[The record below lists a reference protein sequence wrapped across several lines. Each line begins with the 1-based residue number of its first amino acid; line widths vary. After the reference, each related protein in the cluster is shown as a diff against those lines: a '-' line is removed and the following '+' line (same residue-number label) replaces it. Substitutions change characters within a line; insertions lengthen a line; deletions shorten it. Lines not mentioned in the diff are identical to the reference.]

1 MAELNIIDFLTMSES
16 NNIYAYYPFRQ
27 MYLEMNGW
35 VLSDQLYY
43 KVGADYFS
51 ELNFLNSGKNTY
63 AFTVPSHWAWKL
75 SNGSSVTTYLEIQSK
90 IEKQLDQEF
99 IIANEKNY
107 MNQYMSFSYNHFGKW
122 TLTGFYDR
130 EDVNDKVH
138 QWPGLDFS
146 FLIGITAVDYVEYFE
161 LIYHLRSMKLNQ
173 SVVLKTRVFGRDEP
187 IVPSLIELWPG
198 ADLQER
204 EIWDLMGI
212 KFDAHPN
219 LKRILLWEGFSG
231 HPLRKDY
238 LG

>member
-1 MAELNIIDFLTMSES
+1 MTVEIVAKDVARLINDHISEAVVSYTETDLLVKLEYLGPVARFLKE
-16 NNIYAYYPFRQ
+16 
-27 MYLEMNGW
+27 E
-35 VLSDQLYY
+35 
-43 KVGADYFS
+43 
-51 ELNFLNSGKNTY
+51 
-63 AFTVPSHWAWKL
+63 
-75 SNGSSVTTYLEIQSK
+75 
-90 IEKQLDQEF
+90 
-99 IIANEKNY
+99 
-107 MNQYMSFSYNHFGKW
+107 
-122 TLTGFYDR
+122 
-130 EDVNDKVH
+130 
-138 QWPGLDFS
+138 PGLDFS

-173 SVVLKTRVFGRDEP
+173 SVVLKARAFGRDEP
-187 IVPSLIELWPG
+187 IVPSLVELWPG